1 MISRPTGLG
10 HASEE
15 EHLEAR
21 VCDERW
27 RAAWRRSAWCTAAG
41 GTSSGWSCSNRDGHV
56 ISHVHHAKEACEPRM
71 LMIVRSTS
79 VRVPCGVASVARL
92 VPVSVPGT
100 CTPASAAVACQH
112 FLLASFTRTKTAAMT
127 LGQVLERIMARAAS
141 HVTGRP
147 RVASAVA
154 RGFLVWSL
162 DLALLGLGA
171 PHACGA
177 RGHAGTRTRGA
188 RGRARENKSRQKLN
202 APRRA
207 RCAACGVAS
216 RL

>member
-1 MISRPTGLG
+1 MDARGAASTTQAAQGQSQMISRPTGLG

-79 VRVPCGVASVARL
+79 VRVPCGVASVAQL

-100 CTPASAAVACQH
+100 CTPASGSGMACQH

-141 HVTGRP
+141 GPGRGC
-147 RVASAVA
+147 RGAAGD
-154 RGFLVWSL
+154 GFLGNRVPTR
-162 DLALLGLGA
+162 A
-171 PHACGA
+171 PV
-177 RGHAGTRTRGA
+177 
-188 RGRARENKSRQKLN
+188 
-202 APRRA
+202 RR
-207 RCAACGVAS
+207 RPQAA
-216 RL
+216 